1 MECVMFQL
9 CAGGSVT
16 ELVQGLKQRND
27 RLTEEQIAY
36 IVKETTKV
44 CAQYYWQIEYIKN
57 SDKKDLVT

>member
-36 IVKETTKV
+36 IVKETTEV
-44 CAQYYWQIEYIKN
+44 CAQYYWQI
-57 SDKKDLVT
+57 